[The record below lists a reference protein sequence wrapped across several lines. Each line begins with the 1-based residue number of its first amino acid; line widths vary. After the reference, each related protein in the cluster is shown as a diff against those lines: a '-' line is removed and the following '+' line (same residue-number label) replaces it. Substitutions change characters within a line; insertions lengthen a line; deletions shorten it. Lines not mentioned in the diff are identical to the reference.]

1 MSWHLASISSSG
13 SSPFASTAT
22 HSSMGSW
29 VDARWSARFG
39 VALSVSATCACGAA
53 GERVGGAVVRYM
65 TSRRRR
71 VDGVADDA
79 RSAVRYVPSRGR
91 RVDGVW
97 DVERCVQICSAGES
111 EQKSSRT
118 LI

>member
-13 SSPFASTAT
+13 SSPFARTAT
-22 HSSMGSW
+22 HSSMGASA
-29 VDARWSARFG
+29 DARWSARFG
-39 VALSVSATCACGAA
+39 AALRVRATCACGAA
-53 GERVGGAVVRYM
+53 GERVGGGVVHYM